1 MGVLWHAGNEQ
12 EEGVFFTSL
21 KEGFSD
27 LGYIEG
33 QTVIFEHT
41 YAAEQYE
48 RFDANA
54 AALVA
59 RNVDVI
65 IAVTRTAA
73 VAAKRATTSIPIV
86 FAAVPDP
93 VGIGLVAS
101 LAHPG
106 GNITGW
112 TPISSELVPKR
123 IQLLKEAVP
132 GISGLALLV
141 NASDPVV
148 AAGNIAE
155 AQDAAKKMSIRVRG
169 VEVRSPDDFVH
180 AFDQIA
186 EAHLDGVVVGTDPL
200 MYNERKRIAEL
211 ALAHRLPTML
221 FIGGMVAAGGLM
233 SYGPNYPTLFR
244 RTAYYVDKILK
255 GTKPADL
262 PVEQPTKFNFVIN
275 LKTAKALGL
284 DVPPSMLAR
293 ADEVIE

>member
-132 GISGLALLV
+132 EISGLALLV

-148 AAGNIAE
+148 AAGI
-155 AQDAAKKMSIRVRG
+155 SLR
-169 VEVRSPDDFVH
+169 
-180 AFDQIA
+180 
-186 EAHLDGVVVGTDPL
+186 
-200 MYNERKRIAEL
+200 RK
-211 ALAHRLPTML
+211 T
-221 FIGGMVAAGGLM
+221 
-233 SYGPNYPTLFR
+233 
-244 RTAYYVDKILK
+244 
-255 GTKPADL
+255 
-262 PVEQPTKFNFVIN
+262 QPK
-275 LKTAKALGL
+275 
-284 DVPPSMLAR
+284 R
-293 ADEVIE
+293 